1 MNREYL
7 WQVLDRVDD
16 RHIAAA
22 MRFEPRDPSALR
34 ERRTDMKRTHTY
46 ARRPVKRLALAALAA
61 ALVLALGVT
70 AYAAGWLDSIFGQAA
85 RMINTNDGSEDRV
98 EAAAEAVAESPQAPE
113 SQPLP
118 AFDGSK
124 LTLKESYYDGQ
135 GLLLG
140 VDLDAARPDPVVGY
154 EPDQALLERI
164 TEPNQTYQLYYSTR
178 EDLEEMRQSIEENY
192 QGTADYDD
200 LMAQIDRQEA
210 LLAAGDPDDL
220 DVELDAGSITR
231 EQYDDI
237 MALRSERAAGAGL
250 HYESAIWL
258 DAFLKQ
264 ELTEE
269 DYAEFW
275 DILERDGGA
284 CVVIEDLYVGDHM
297 LAEDDVDL
305 AAMQTGVEG
314 GAFVEAQS
322 DAAGKGYLTADLPEA
337 LRDLDEIH
345 VRLKVKGGPV
355 YYYMTLDG
363 RAYALHDQAEEQL
376 VPFTIPNSA
385 Q

>member
-7 WQVLDRVDD
+7 WQVLDGVDE

-22 MRFEPRDPSALR
+22 MRFEPTDPSALR
-34 ERRTDMKRTHTY
+34 ERRTDMKRNDTH

-85 RMINTNDGSEDRV
+85 RKINTNDPSEERI
-98 EAAAEAVAESPQAPE
+98 EAAAEAVAQSPQEPE
-113 SQPLP
+113 SQRLP

-140 VDLDAARPDPVVGY
+140 VDLDAAEPDPVVGY
-154 EPDQALLERI
+154 EPDETLLERI
-164 TEPNQTYQLYYSTR
+164 VQPNQTYQIYYSTQ
-178 EDLEEMRQSIEENY
+178 EDLDRMRQDIEEHY

-200 LMAQIDRQEA
+200 LMAQADRQEA

-220 DVELDAGSITR
+220 DVELDAGCITR

-237 MALRSERAAGAGL
+237 MALRSARAAAAGL
-250 HYESAIWL
+250 HYESAIRL
-258 DAFLKQ
+258 DAFLKR
-264 ELTEE
+264 ELAGEAYE
-269 DYAEFW
+269 KFW
-275 DILERDGGA
+275 DILESDGA
-284 CVVIEDLYVGDHM
+284 VCVVMEDLYVGDHM
-297 LAEDDVDL
+297 LAEDGVDL

-314 GAFVEAQS
+314 GTFVEAQS
-322 DAAGKGYLTADLPEA
+322 DAEGKGYLTAALPEQ
-337 LRDLDEIH
+337 LRGLDELHIQ
-345 VRLKVKGGPV
+345 LKVKGGPV

-363 RAYALHDQAEEQL
+363 RAYALHEQGEEQM
-376 VPFTIPNSA
+376 VSFTIPNSA
-385 Q
+385 K